1 MKISLNKIRE
11 AENFLD
17 GRMSAGASL
26 LFQVRLVCDPGLRL
40 DVALQQK
47 VRDLIRMY
55 HRKKVREEVGSVH
68 ERIFSDPVKSGFSQ
82 SILLHFKD
90 KQQ

>member
-11 AENFLD
+11 MENFLD

-55 HRKKVREEVGSVH
+55 HRKKIREEVGSVH
-68 ERIFSDPVKSGFSQ
+68 ERIFNDPVKAGFSQ
-82 SILLHFKD
+82 SILLQFKD
-90 KQQ
+90 TQQ